1 MLAPSRTSHQ
11 KQDAPARAA
20 SESQRTISEQF
31 GQLELCEINT
41 SNQPKSPTAE
51 TAEDCLRR
59 IKGKAHITDT
69 PTSRD
74 REPHNRSSSLT
85 IRGQQEND
93 LMVPQSNQAQKDVAT
108 SPIHTN
114 KVSKNLDID
123 LDIDFGQDFD
133 ISLTED
139 ELALVDS
146 MATET
151 EHLEM
156 DAEMLDNN
164 DLLDETPDDNAEK
177 IDANSQ
183 LSLQQMLSPQQ
194 ICRKISCD
202 PRIPWCPLTL
212 KRKLIQSRTQPT
224 EPHYL
229 RIQLK
234 VT

>member
-1 MLAPSRTSHQ
+1 
-11 KQDAPARAA
+11 
-20 SESQRTISEQF
+20 
-31 GQLELCEINT
+31 
-41 SNQPKSPTAE
+41 
-51 TAEDCLRR
+51 
-59 IKGKAHITDT
+59 
-69 PTSRD
+69 
-74 REPHNRSSSLT
+74 
-85 IRGQQEND
+85 
-93 LMVPQSNQAQKDVAT
+93 MVPQSNQAQKDVAT

-146 MATET
+146 TATET

-183 LSLQQMLSPQQ
+183 LSLQQMLSPQ
-194 ICRKISCD
+194 
-202 PRIPWCPLTL
+202 
-212 KRKLIQSRTQPT
+212 
-224 EPHYL
+224 
-229 RIQLK
+229 
-234 VT
+234 